1 MATLP
6 AEEVDANI
14 CTHDAP
20 RATTFSKACDIVR
33 YIISTC
39 ITLGCVG
46 IVCYGIAKGYA
57 TLPGPPAALFVVLVL
72 VLVLLAYLEG
82 LQVAILALER
92 IPAESF
98 EHSHPRAYRV
108 HKLATRG
115 EGLNVQRFLVGRQ
128 FFVVFV
134 VFVCAQLT
142 TYPTLPRDIV
152 PEWLMVAVIDTGL
165 PGALIV
171 LAFGQ
176 LMPQLIAATHPRSFL
191 NLFGT
196 RQVVLLTLW
205 VESLGITHFS
215 WLLVRVVKWCF
226 SMKDAAHD
234 ADDNMSMSSM
244 EEGIQPGSTSALTS
258 KLNPLLLPHEEY
270 EAWQDAKTSLD
281 LDASDPSLQTLIHEG
296 ATLGVEASSAADVGS
311 KKTMAW
317 LRAHSLRLP
326 LNLGLGGK
334 DARMMCDMGS
344 VHARAARTSVSSTS
358 PADPFAFY
366 PSPAQLVQYLMD
378 ANCPVPRYLLPPNHH
393 KHIPPH
399 IVAFDMISRHD
410 RVVERTQ
417 RAPGCN
423 AY

>member
-6 AEEVDANI
+6 AEEVVDANI

-196 RQVVLLTLW
+196 RQVVLLALW

-215 WLLVRVVKWCF
+215 CEVVF
-226 SMKDAAHD
+226 
-234 ADDNMSMSSM
+234 
-244 EEGIQPGSTSALTS
+244 L
-258 KLNPLLLPHEEY
+258 
-270 EAWQDAKTSLD
+270 
-281 LDASDPSLQTLIHEG
+281 HEG
-296 ATLGVEASSAADVGS
+296 
-311 KKTMAW
+311 
-317 LRAHSLRLP
+317 
-326 LNLGLGGK
+326 
-334 DARMMCDMGS
+334 C
-344 VHARAARTSVSSTS
+344 STR
-358 PADPFAFY
+358 
-366 PSPAQLVQYLMD
+366 
-378 ANCPVPRYLLPPNHH
+378 C
-393 KHIPPH
+393 
-399 IVAFDMISRHD
+399 
-410 RVVERTQ
+410 
-417 RAPGCN
+417 
-423 AY
+423 